1 MTRKGNI
8 YCQLI
13 ATWCGLAY
21 AVLFGICWYGI
32 AHFYA
37 PASASL
43 SLGDL
48 SEFYRLH
55 RDAII
60 LGCTLT
66 CIAAALHIPW
76 TAQLGLMMARIE
88 GPMPVLSLM
97 EIIGGTLTVAVLS
110 FPPALWVA
118 SAYRPDAA
126 PQLIRAIN
134 DMAWLTFD
142 LTWALTSV
150 QMIAAAVVGL
160 SDQSERP
167 LFPRWACYL
176 SLEGAVGFI
185 GISGIAFFKQGW
197 FGWGG
202 LMAFWVP
209 FLPWVAW
216 FSTLSIYMLAD
227 IRRSLRSD
235 EPLESIAP
243 IGRVR
248 LEA

>member
-1 MTRKGNI
+1 M
-8 YCQLI
+8 I
-13 ATWCGLAY
+13 ATSCGLAY
-21 AVLFGICWYGI
+21 AVLFGVCWYGI

-37 PASASL
+37 PAGASM
-43 SLGDL
+43 SLDEL
-48 SEFYRLH
+48 RDFYAQH
-55 RDAII
+55 RDGII

-76 TAQLGLMMARIE
+76 TAQLGLMMARVE
-88 GPMPVLSLM
+88 GQMPVLSLM
-97 EIIGGTLTVAVLS
+97 QIIGGALTVAVLS

-126 PQLIRAIN
+126 PQLIQAMN

-160 SDQSERP
+160 ADRSEQP

-176 SLEGAVGFI
+176 SLEGAIGFI
-185 GISGIAFFKQGW
+185 GISGIAFFKSGW
-197 FGWGG
+197 FAWDGMLG
-202 LMAFWVP
+202 FWVP

-216 FSTLSIYMLAD
+216 FTTLSIYMLAD
-227 IRRSLRSD
+227 IRRRAHATALTQSAQPLRT
-235 EPLESIAP
+235 AP
-243 IGRVR
+243 AR
-248 LEA
+248 A